1 MKKVPLSH
9 IKKNQKVHVADIEGG
24 SIFVNRMM
32 SLGIYQGREISVLSR
47 LALRGPTVVKVG
59 RSTFALG
66 RSMAAKILV
75 EVKS

>member
-1 MKKVPLSH
+1 MKKIPLSQV
-9 IKKNQKVHVADIEGG
+9 KEKQKVHVVEIDGG
-24 SIFVNRMM
+24 CVFVNRMM

-66 RSMAAKILV
+66 RNMAAKIMV
-75 EVKS
+75 EMVS

>member
-1 MKKVPLSH
+1 MKKVSLSQV
-9 IKKNQKVHVADIEGG
+9 KEKQKVHVADIDGG
-24 SIFVNRMM
+24 SVFVNRMM
-32 SLGIYQGREISVLSR
+32 SLGIYQGREISVLSH

-66 RSMAAKILV
+66 RSMAAKIMV